1 MLVNLN
7 NLMWPSA
14 PHHFTE
20 LRPYSKFTSKL
31 GKFTNC
37 LLISHKNRQ
46 QQHEKL
52 LVNVTATTD
61 DHFPTESHLHAE
73 TVCVC
78 VCVYYRYTHSYP
90 QWFAFIVFFKVFFL
104 KCSLPQPNWAT
115 ANICSKVAA
124 FFIMFIVSARIWNKF
139 KEKCINLQG
148 MSVCGNCKLMSVLC
162 CVLLC
167 CVVLRLCV
175 V

>member
-1 MLVNLN
+1 MVMQMVLASDMLVNLN

-78 VCVYYRYTHSYP
+78 VCVLSVHTFLPPVICLHRFFQSVLLE
-90 QWFAFIVFFKVFFL
+90 VFT
-104 KCSLPQPNWAT
+104 AT
-115 ANICSKVAA
+115 AKLSNSKYLQQGGCFLHYVYCFCS
-124 FFIMFIVSARIWNKF
+124 
-139 KEKCINLQG
+139 NLKQ
-148 MSVCGNCKLMSVLC
+148 V
-162 CVLLC
+162 
-167 CVVLRLCV
+167 
-175 V
+175 